1 MTGVPEGEEM
11 REKWQKYK
19 NNVKASQNLKGR
31 KKSETLSRKLRLKKM
46 LGSLIMK
53 VKYPFKTIS
62 VLIREKITKNYK
74 CPS

>member
-31 KKSETLSRKLRLKKM
+31 KKSETLSRK
-46 LGSLIMK
+46 
-53 VKYPFKTIS
+53 PF
-62 VLIREKITKNYK
+62 
-74 CPS
+74 